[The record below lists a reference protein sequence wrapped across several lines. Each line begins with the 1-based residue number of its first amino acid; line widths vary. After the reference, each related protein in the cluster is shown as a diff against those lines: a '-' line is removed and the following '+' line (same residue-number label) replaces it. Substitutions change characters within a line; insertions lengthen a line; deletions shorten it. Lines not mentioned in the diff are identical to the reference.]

1 MTVFAYR
8 VARPDGSTIHG
19 HVEGENESLVRAKLE
34 SQGLLVFD
42 LHRRGIASVKMEM
55 SWSWGKLPLEQFLVF
70 NQELLA
76 LVKSGLPILR
86 IWDLLIERA
95 GHPGFQR
102 TLRDVREDIRGGA
115 SASDALAKHP
125 VYFPELYVAT
135 VKAGEQSGNLP
146 EVLQRYVVYVKLMV
160 GLHQKVK
167 KAISY
172 PIVLIGIGLA
182 VVGFLLTYVMPT
194 FVSVYGESSKTLP
207 WATQVLLDIV
217 THAESRILPAVV
229 IAIGIML
236 GIHAYY
242 TTPSGKLAIDRFVLK
257 LPLVGQI
264 VVKHNTVQLIRTL
277 GTILAGGTPLVDA
290 LEGARGAVSNRWISQ
305 EMMKVVNEICEGV
318 TLADALDRSK
328 VLPRLAIEMLSVGEE
343 TGSLDTMLRD
353 VAEFYEADLDARLT
367 QLTTWIEP
375 VLLLVMGVLVGGIV
389 IVMYL
394 PVFQM
399 AGTVGD

>member
-242 TTPSGKLAIDRFVLK
+242 ATPSGKLAIDRFVLK

>member
-1 MTVFAYR
+1 MAVFAYR
-8 VARPDGSTIHG
+8 VARPDGSTMHG
-19 HVEGENESLVRAKLE
+19 QVEGDNESLVRAKLE
-34 SQGLLVFD
+34 SQGLLVFN
-42 LHRRGIASVKMEM
+42 LHSRGTASVKTES

-70 NQELLA
+70 NQELMA

-95 GHPGFQR
+95 GHAGFQR

-115 SASDALAKHP
+115 SASEALAKHSQ
-125 VYFPELYVAT
+125 YFPELYVAT

-146 EVLQRYVVYVKLMV
+146 EVLQRYVAYLKLMV
-160 GLHQKVK
+160 GLRQKVK

-194 FVSVYGESSKTLP
+194 FVSVYGESAKTLP
-207 WATQVLLDIV
+207 WSTQVLLDVV
-217 THAESRILPAVV
+217 THAESRLLPAAVV
-229 IAIGIML
+229 LIGLML
-236 GIHAYY
+236 GVHAYY
-242 TTPSGKLAIDRFVLK
+242 ATSAGKLAIDRLVLK

-264 VVKHNTVQLIRTL
+264 AVKHNTVQLTRTL

-290 LEGARGAVSNRWISQ
+290 LKGARGAVSNKWISQ
-305 EMMKVVNEICEGV
+305 EMIGAVNEIREGA
-318 TLADALDRSK
+318 TLADALDRPR

-353 VAEFYEADLDARLT
+353 VSDFYEADIDTRLI

-375 VLLLVMGVLVGGIV
+375 ALLLVMGVLVGGIV

-399 AGTVGD
+399 AGTVGG

>member
-1 MTVFAYR
+1 MAVFAYR

-19 HVEGENESLVRAKLE
+19 HVEGDNESLVRAKLE
-34 SQGLLVFD
+34 SQGLLVFN
-42 LHRRGIASVKMEM
+42 LHSRGAASVKTEP

-70 NQELLA
+70 NQELMA

-95 GHPGFQR
+95 GHAGFQR
-102 TLRDVREDIRGGA
+102 TLRGVRDDIRGGA
-115 SASDALAKHP
+115 SSSEALAKHP
-125 VYFPELYVAT
+125 RYFPELYVAT

-146 EVLQRYVVYVKLMV
+146 EVLQRYVAYLKLMV
-160 GLHQKVK
+160 GLRQKVQ

-194 FVSVYGESSKTLP
+194 FVSVYGESAKALP
-207 WATQVLLDIV
+207 WSTQVLLDVV
-217 THAESRILPAVV
+217 THAESWLLPAAAVL
-229 IAIGIML
+229 IGLML
-236 GIHAYY
+236 GVHTYY
-242 TTPSGKLAIDRFVLK
+242 ATSAGKLAIDRLVLK

-264 VVKHNTVQLIRTL
+264 AVKHNTVQLTRTL

-290 LEGARGAVSNRWISQ
+290 LKGARGAVSNKWISQ
-305 EMMKVVNEICEGV
+305 AMIRAVNEIREGA
-318 TLADALDRSK
+318 TLADALDRPR
-328 VLPRLAIEMLSVGEE
+328 VLPKLAIEMLSVGEE
-343 TGSLDTMLRD
+343 TGSLDSMLRD
-353 VAEFYEADLDARLT
+353 VAEFYEADLDTRLT

-375 VLLLVMGVLVGGIV
+375 ALLLVMGVLVGGIV

-399 AGTVGD
+399 AGTVGG